1 MKNRK
6 MIALTSALML
16 MAVPFTGCGETSQPA
31 VETSVQTSVGD
42 ESTAETTE
50 ETASSE
56 TTEADT
62 AAAETAETQ
71 AADVEVQF
79 PDLSAFGIDPTT
91 FRLSDEPYFLDVD
104 DNDYGLDFIKYIN
117 DAGDEFV
124 FYPDGKFYSYE
135 RDYVDEAEDS
145 GLTDEEFNE
154 LAYNAVKAAVPDID
168 GFTASAEEDHIWRYT
183 KAGVCEDTGELA
195 MIRLNED
202 GSLLWLGVNR
212 NSIAD
217 ASVVDALKEKAKT
230 AAENRW
236 KDKADFNYVNIEYPV
251 EFFTVGGKNYGIFNY
266 VISEGDPEA
275 FGCYDV
281 LVGED

>member
-16 MAVPFTGCGETSQPA
+16 MAVPFTGCGETSKPA
-31 VETSVQTSVGD
+31 AETSVQASVGD
-42 ESTAETTE
+42 VSTAETTE

-62 AAAETAETQ
+62 AAAETVETQ

-104 DNDYGLDFIKYIN
+104 DNDYGLDFIRYIN

-183 KAGVCEDTGELA
+183 KAGVCEDTGEVA
-195 MIRLNED
+195 MIRL
-202 GSLLWLGVNR
+202 
-212 NSIAD
+212 
-217 ASVVDALKEKAKT
+217 VDALKEKAKT

-236 KDKADFNYVNIEYPV
+236 KDKADFKYVNIEYPV
-251 EFFTVGGKNYGIFNY
+251 EFFTVGGKNYGIFGY

-275 FGCYDV
+275 FGCYNV